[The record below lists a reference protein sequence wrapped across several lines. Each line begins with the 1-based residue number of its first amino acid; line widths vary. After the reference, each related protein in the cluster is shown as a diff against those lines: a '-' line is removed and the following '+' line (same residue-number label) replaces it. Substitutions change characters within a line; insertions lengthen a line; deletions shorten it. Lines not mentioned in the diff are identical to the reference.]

1 MAGPGDQEDRTEQ
14 ATAKREQDARDQG
27 QVARSREL
35 STMFLLFGGGAV
47 LYLSGGSLM
56 NGLAQAM
63 SANFSLPRAVI
74 FNDAAGPQRLVEVI
88 MHALVALAPL
98 LLAAAVLALVAP
110 LALGGW
116 VLSSDA
122 FVPKFSRLNPW
133 QGLSRVFGMKGILEM
148 LKALAKFVL
157 IMALLVLALKRE
169 QSALL
174 ALGRGD
180 IGVSLAATGRIL
192 FEVFCIVSAATVV
205 LALIDVPLQL
215 WQHAKQLRMSKQE
228 LREESKE
235 TDGSPEMKG
244 RIRAMQQEVARRRM
258 MEQIPKADVI
268 VTNPEHYAVALRFDP
283 ATMRAPV
290 VLAKG
295 IDDVARNI
303 RAIAAQHRI
312 QTVEAPPLARAI
324 YHTTKINREIPAGLY
339 VAVARV
345 LAYVFQLRAGARD
358 LVQPVDLPIPQEMS
372 F

>member
-1 MAGPGDQEDRTEQ
+1 MAETGDKEDRTEQ

-27 QVARSREL
+27 QIARSREL
-35 STMFLLFGGGAV
+35 STMFLLFGGGAA

-56 NGLAQAM
+56 NELAAAM
-63 SANFSLPRAVI
+63 TSNLSLPRAII
-74 FNDAAGPQRLVEVI
+74 FNELAGPQRLTEVVI
-88 MHALVALAPL
+88 HALVALAPL
-98 LLAAAVLALVAP
+98 FLAAMVVSLVAP

-116 VLSSDA
+116 VLSADA
-122 FVPKFSRLNPW
+122 FAPKFSRLNPVK
-133 QGLSRVFGMKGILEM
+133 GLGRVFGTKGFFEM

-157 IMALLVLALKRE
+157 IMLLLTVALKRE

-180 IGVSLAATGRIL
+180 IVVSLAATGRIL

-205 LALIDVPLQL
+205 LAFIDVPLQL
-215 WQHAKQLRMSKQE
+215 WEHTRQLRMSKQE
-228 LREESKE
+228 LRDESKE

-258 MEQIPKADVI
+258 MEQIPTADVI

-290 VLAKG
+290 LVAKG
-295 IDDVARNI
+295 VDEVARNI
-303 RAIAAQHRI
+303 RVVAAAHAI

-358 LVQPVDLPIPQEMS
+358 LAQPVDLPIPQDMS